1 MVVAGY
7 PNAVY
12 FLPEAVCGCS
22 VGFGAGEVGFTA
34 VVCGLVAD
42 EVTREPAVTVTV
54 AAAPVVGTAKIDD
67 VSVPS
72 VMGMSYGGGSSSAGE
87 TYSSVMLPCG
97 SLPVTVAMAA
107 FGFLG

>member
-34 VVCGLVAD
+34 VVCGLVAG

-67 VSVPS
+67 ASVPS

-87 TYSSVMLPCG
+87 TYSSVTLPCG